1 MDLAV
6 ILAGAGEGRRMGG
19 SGPKLLLDLRGRSL
33 LERVARAF
41 LACPAV
47 GEIVA
52 VVPETLLEPAR
63 ECLAGLPGAGAPAG
77 PAPLRVVAGGATR
90 QESVRLGLAALARGL
105 PYVAVHDVARALVSA
120 PLIELVLDAARET
133 GAAVPA
139 LPVRDTLKEV
149 AGGRVVR
156 TVPREALQG
165 AQTPQIFARDI
176 LARAH
181 QRAVDARLEGT
192 DDASLAEAIG
202 VPVAVVPGDPAN
214 LKLTE
219 PSDWIV
225 LQALL
230 DAGLGGSDA

>member
-1 MDLAV
+1 
-6 ILAGAGEGRRMGG
+6 MGG

-41 LACPAV
+41 LSCPAV

-52 VVPETLLEPAR
+52 VVPEVLLEPAR
-63 ECLAGLPGAGAPAG
+63 ECLAGLQGPGAPAG
-77 PAPLRVVAGGATR
+77 TPAAAHAPLRVVAGGATR
-90 QESVRLGLAALARGL
+90 QESVRLGLEALTRGL
-105 PYVAVHDVARALVSA
+105 PFVAVHDVARALVSV
-120 PLIELVLDAARET
+120 PLIEHVLDAARVA
-133 GAAVPA
+133 GAAIPA

-149 AGGRVVR
+149 AAGRVVR
-156 TVPREALQG
+156 TVPREALHG